1 MSEKLQKVLARAGLG
16 SRRKMETV
24 IAEGRVSLDGKVV
37 ELGER
42 VTQEQVIRVDGVQA
56 AKASLLEIRL
66 ESRWFHSK
74 LLSKPS
80 LVFGF
85 PKAWLYPRWVH
96 GPYQLEPAG
105 VCVIMCRL
113 GTLPAPASASAPS
126 SCSAT

>member
-1 MSEKLQKVLARAGLG
+1 MRCIPVATVMLAC
-16 SRRKMETV
+16 V
-24 IAEGRVSLDGKVV
+24 
-37 ELGER
+37 
-42 VTQEQVIRVDGVQA
+42 QVIRVDGVQA
-56 AKASLLEIRL
+56 AKTSLLEIRL
-66 ESRWFHSK
+66 ESKWFHSK

-96 GPYQLEPAG
+96 GPSQLEPAG

-126 SCSAT
+126 SSSAT